1 MPSLFITINGIIS
14 GCISLFGAIGN
25 FLIIIA
31 FLKTKHLQTVNN
43 VFLFQLTIVD
53 FTKAVFILTVKTY
66 TQLSEQHYVAG
77 FYCPFSG
84 FISCV
89 TFIHSALLLA
99 AIAVVRYVK
108 IVKSRTFE
116 KLFSHRRMVY
126 YCCSL
131 SFATTILALLPIFG
145 VGRYAYSL
153 SHGVCFANWEAENM
167 VFRTLFYVYVMGIC
181 YPILVFCYTFIFFSL
196 RKHKTRILTNALI
209 ARRRSAQK
217 AATLAQHK
225 RVDSYKKLGSTTNL
239 GSANSNEPVQDS
251 DDVKIN
257 ENGETKVVKWD
268 VNLEIETEEQGAKD
282 DREIEEGSEK
292 NGLEEKRDKKVSM
305 QDPSLGNNEMAN
317 KRKISVPK
325 KENKRQSNASSL
337 SRHAMRN
344 EIRVTKIMFVVV
356 VAFSICWLP
365 AFFTTVVEFSVGHVI
380 SETGK
385 IIIITLVDMK
395 VLLNPLIYGIWN
407 KQFRDALKALFL
419 KGIAIVSSSARE
431 AESRTS
437 QSQSNAAK

>member
-1 MPSLFITINGIIS
+1 MPSLFVTINAVIS
-14 GCISLFGAIGN
+14 GCISLFGGIGN
-25 FLIIIA
+25 ALIIIA

-43 VFLFQLTIVD
+43 VFLFQLAIVD

-66 TQLSEQHYVAG
+66 TQLSGEHYITG

-99 AIAVVRYVK
+99 AIAVVRYIK

-116 KLFSHRRMVY
+116 KLFSQRRMVY
-126 YCCSL
+126 YCSSL
-131 SFATTILALLPIFG
+131 SFATTFLALLPIVG
-145 VGRYAYSL
+145 VGRYAYSHP
-153 SHGVCFANWEAENM
+153 HGVCFTNWDSENM

-181 YPILVFCYTFIFFSL
+181 YPILVFCYSFIFFSL
-196 RKHKTRILTNALI
+196 RRHKTRIVANAKM

-217 AATLAQHK
+217 AASLAQHK
-225 RVDSYKKLGSTTNL
+225 RVDSYKKLGSSTNL
-239 GSANSNEPVQDS
+239 GLANADESASGS
-251 DDVKIN
+251 GDVKVN
-257 ENGETKVVKWD
+257 QNGETKVVKWD
-268 VNLEIETEEQGAKD
+268 VSLEIETEE
-282 DREIEEGSEK
+282 RESNESEEVKEDPKKEDGE
-292 NGLEEKRDKKVSM
+292 NQDKKMSVELKNREVLTS
-305 QDPSLGNNEMAN
+305 N
-317 KRKISVPK
+317 RKTSVPK
-325 KENKRQSNASSL
+325 KDDKDKNTKSSL

-356 VAFSICWLP
+356 IAFSICWLP
-365 AFFTTVVEFSVGHVI
+365 AFFTTVIEFSIGHVI

-407 KQFRDALKALFL
+407 KQFRHALKALFL
-419 KGIAIVSSSARE
+419 KGIAVVTSSTRDVDSKA
-431 AESRTS
+431 SH
-437 QSQSNAAK
+437 SQSNVAN